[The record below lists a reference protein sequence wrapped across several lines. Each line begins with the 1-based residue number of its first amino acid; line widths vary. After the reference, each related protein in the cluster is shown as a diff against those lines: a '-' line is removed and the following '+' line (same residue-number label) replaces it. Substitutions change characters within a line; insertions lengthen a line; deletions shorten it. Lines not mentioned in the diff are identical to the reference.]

1 MNKYGPKKWT
11 VIAKHLDGRIG
22 KQCRE
27 RWHNHLNP
35 DIIKTAWT
43 SEEEEMIISAHQ
55 KEGNSWAKIAKL
67 LPGRTDN
74 AIKNHWNST
83 LKRKAIALSEGVP
96 LSEYKKR
103 QRRKKE
109 NHSHKGS
116 SSTSGKS
123 STSYTV
129 NDSFYQNTS
138 MYSDSQQGSYADH
151 PLNSTVS
158 PNHLIAIDDDEDGL
172 ENDLSDLFSSSQGD
186 IINCE
191 LSDIHQD
198 VNDLVSSIKSS
209 PLRNLMGNYTEA
221 NSGYV
226 SGDIT
231 DTINQDLA
239 FLSPNKNSEPLSKKP
254 FLFSPSDV
262 STHRKRNFIVIS
274 CFFIITSYLL
284 HLRQSLFVILLIT
297 LKHLP
302 RRSFTSQR
310 TRR

>member
-1 MNKYGPKKWT
+1 
-11 VIAKHLDGRIG
+11 
-22 KQCRE
+22 
-27 RWHNHLNP
+27 
-35 DIIKTAWT
+35 
-43 SEEEEMIISAHQ
+43 MIISAHQ

-83 LKRKAIALSEGVP
+83 LKRKAIALAEGVP

-109 NHSHKGS
+109 NQSGS
-116 SSTSGKS
+116 SSASGKS
-123 STSYTV
+123 STRYVV
-129 NDSFYQNTS
+129 NDSFYQNNS
-138 MYSDSQQGSYADH
+138 MYSDQHGSYANH

-158 PNHLIAIDDDEDGL
+158 PGNLMDDDEDGL

-226 SGDIT
+226 TGDIT
-231 DTINQDLA
+231 DSINQDLA

-254 FLFSPSDV
+254 FVFSPSDV
-262 STHRKRNFIVIS
+262 SIFSGKATFS
-274 CFFIITSYLL
+274 
-284 HLRQSLFVILLIT
+284 
-297 LKHLP
+297 
-302 RRSFTSQR
+302 
-310 TRR
+310 